1 MSQLKFIRTTH
12 DGNGRCRSFS
22 PDAWQFWW
30 DHGALIGDILRVE
43 TPLTLAEIVT
53 ACREYALEY
62 PESGSYANLTEEYV
76 VWCLLKL
83 CEVGMAAAVVEA
95 ESVKGVLH

>member
-30 DHGALIGDILRVE
+30 DHGALIGDVLRAE
-43 TPLTLAEIVT
+43 SPLTLAEIVI
-53 ACREYALEY
+53 ASREYALEY
-62 PESGSYANLTEEYV
+62 PESDSYSSLTEEYV
-76 VWCLLKL
+76 AWCLLKL
-83 CEVGMAAAVVEA
+83 CEVGMAAAVIET
-95 ESVKGVLH
+95 ESAKVALH